1 MPSVCWHAGWT
12 LSASL
17 EKRSDRRIKMRSNHV
32 KRMMVLVLSFTF
44 VFLLNSGGNVFSAET
59 QRVKVGISAMTTAFL
74 PLFVAKDK
82 GFFKEEG
89 LDVSLI
95 FFKTGRESQQSIV
108 SKDIDIAAG
117 ATTEPVYLKDADQD
131 VRIIWGISD
140 KMPYK
145 LFALPSIKT
154 LKDAKGKRFAVS
166 GFGALTDFLTRYVL
180 KHFGMDPETDVKILQ
195 VGSIPARYAA
205 LKSGAVDVAI
215 LDEPLI
221 TKAEKEGY
229 SMILDLKD
237 VLPEWQYEVFYV
249 RQEDIPKHS
258 EMLKKFLRAYQK
270 GTVFTKKSKEESIKI
285 NMAALGFNREDAEI
299 GYNFFVTSFRD
310 DGTLATKGIEIMVE
324 SDFKAKNIKKQHS
337 LNELVDNTFIDF
349 FKKK

>member
-1 MPSVCWHAGWT
+1 MGDDVLPLNPTH
-12 LSASL
+12 
-17 EKRSDRRIKMRSNHV
+17 RRIKMKPNQM
-32 KRMMVLVLSFTF
+32 KTMMVLILCLAFVLCLSTQGTS
-44 VFLLNSGGNVFSAET
+44 LAAEPVK
-59 QRVKVGISAMTTAFL
+59 VKVGISAMTTAFL

-89 LDVSLI
+89 LDVSLL
-95 FFKTGRESQQSIV
+95 FFKTGRESQQAMV
-108 SKDIDIAAG
+108 SRDIDIGAG
-117 ATTEPVYLKDADQD
+117 ATTEPVYLRDAGQD
-131 VRIIWGISD
+131 VKMIWGISD

-145 LFALPSIKT
+145 LFAQPSIKT
-154 LKDAKGKRFAVS
+154 LQEAKGKRFAVS
-166 GFGALTDFLTRYVL
+166 GYGALTDFLTRYVL
-180 KHFGMDPETDVKILQ
+180 KHFGMNPETDVKILQ

-249 RQEDIPKHS
+249 RAEEIAKDS

-270 GTVFTKKSKEESIKI
+270 GTVYTKKNEEEAVKI
-285 NMAALGFNREDAEI
+285 DMATLGFNREDAEI
-299 GYNFFVTSFRD
+299 GYKFFVSSFRD
-310 DGTLATKGIEIMVE
+310 DGTLATKGIEIMVD
-324 SDFKAKNIKKQHS
+324 SDFKAGNIKRQQS
-337 LNELVDNTFIDF
+337 LNELVDNTFIDL

>member
-1 MPSVCWHAGWT
+1 MKPNQMKTIAFLILC
-12 LSASL
+12 
-17 EKRSDRRIKMRSNHV
+17 
-32 KRMMVLVLSFTF
+32 LSFVICLT
-44 VFLLNSGGNVFSAET
+44 AEGT
-59 QRVKVGISAMTTAFL
+59 GLAAEPAKVKVGISAMTTAFL
-74 PLFVAKDK
+74 PLFAAKDK

-89 LDVSLI
+89 LDVSLL
-95 FFKTGRESQQSIV
+95 FFKTGRESQQAVV

-117 ATTEPVYLKDADQD
+117 ATTEPVYLRDAGQD

-145 LFALPSIKT
+145 LYALPSIKT
-154 LKDAKGKRFAVS
+154 LKEAKGKRFAVS

-180 KHFGMDPETDVKILQ
+180 KHYGMDPETDVKILQ

-249 RQEDIPKHS
+249 RKEDISKNA

-270 GTVFTKKSKEESIKI
+270 GTTFTKKNKEESIKI
-285 NMAALGFNREDAEI
+285 DMAALGFNREDAEI

-310 DGTLATKGIEIMVE
+310 DGTLATKGIEIMVD
-324 SDFKAKNIKKQHS
+324 SDFKAGNIKKQQS